1 MCSESVSPAYVWRLV
16 AHAFCVEVLMNNP
29 MKEAPVNSL
38 MLKMGTPIIL
48 SMMMQALYNIVDSA
62 FVSNMGANGEMALN
76 ALTLAFPVQVLL
88 IALGIGTG
96 VGMNVVVARSLGQQ
110 DYEKASR
117 AAGTTKVLA
126 FIIFA
131 MFFLFGAFGVKL
143 YIGTQT
149 TNATISDMAV
159 VYLRICCMLSL
170 GNVYFT
176 VYEKLLQAHGR
187 SKYSTIAQIAGAL
200 TNIILDPIL
209 IYGLLGLPRME
220 VVGAALATVIGQ
232 FVSMGL
238 GWYFHRKYDNE
249 VSNDRKY
256 LKLNGAMV
264 KEIYSIGFP
273 AIIAQALMSIM
284 TYLLNIIF
292 VRIGENVVTAYGLYY
307 KIQQFILFAAFGMRD
322 TITPIIS
329 FAHGMKDEKRIKD
342 GMKWGILYTSAIML
356 FGTLLLEA
364 FASPFSNMFGLSG
377 ETEAICIAAMRIVS
391 ISFLFAGLNISF
403 QGIYQALNAGPQSLV
418 ISVLRQFVLVIPVA
432 LVFSNMVIAGTASKS
447 IIWFTFI
454 IAEVLTAVIG
464 YIMLKRI
471 VKNSLKFNAL

>member
-1 MCSESVSPAYVWRLV
+1 MS
-16 AHAFCVEVLMNNP
+16 NP
-29 MKEAPVNSL
+29 MKDLPVKKL

-110 DYEKASR
+110 DFEKASK

-126 FIIFA
+126 FIIFGL
-131 MFFLFGAFGVKL
+131 FFLFGLFGVKW

-149 TNATISDMAV
+149 TNAEIAEMGVT
-159 VYLRICCMLSL
+159 YLRICCMLST

-176 VYEKLLQAHGR
+176 VYEKLLQANGR
-187 SKYSTIAQIAGAL
+187 SKYSTIAQISGAV

-209 IYGLLGLPRME
+209 IYGLFGFKRLE

-249 VSNDRKY
+249 ISNDKKY
-256 LKLNGAMV
+256 LRLSGKMV
-264 KEIYSIGFP
+264 QEIYSIGFP
-273 AIIAQALMSIM
+273 AIIAQALMSVM

-322 TITPIIS
+322 TITPIVS
-329 FAHGMKDEKRIKD
+329 YAHGMRDERRIKA
-342 GMKWGILYTSAIML
+342 GVKWGIIYTTAIML
-356 FGTLLLEA
+356 AGTLLLEI
-364 FASPFSNMFGLSG
+364 FASPFARMFGLSG
-377 ETEAICIAAMRIVS
+377 ETEAICVAAMHIVS
-391 ISFLFAGLNISF
+391 VSFIFAGFNISF

-418 ISVLRQFVLVIPVA
+418 ISILRQFVLVVPVA
-432 LVFSNMVIAGTASKS
+432 YIFSQLVIKGIGPNY
-447 IIWFTFI
+447 IIWATFI
-454 IAEVLTAVIG
+454 IAEVITAIIG
-464 YIMLKRI
+464 YFMLRS
-471 VKNSLKFNAL
+471 VLKNSLIFNQI

>member
-1 MCSESVSPAYVWRLV
+1 MLAAVV
-16 AHAFCVEVLMNNP
+16 ACAFFMEEIMNNP

-38 MLKMGTPIIL
+38 MRRMGTPIIL

-62 FVSNMGANGEMALN
+62 FVSNMGANGELALN

-96 VGMNVVVARSLGQQ
+96 VGMNVVVSRSLGQQ
-110 DYEKASR
+110 DYEKASK

-131 MFFLFGAFGVKL
+131 LFFVFGMFGVGF
-143 YIGTQT
+143 YIRTQT
-149 TNATISDMAV
+149 TNETIYDMAV
-159 VYLRICCMLSL
+159 QYLRICCMLSF

-187 SKYSTIAQIAGAL
+187 SKYSTIAQISGAL

-209 IYGLLGLPRME
+209 IYGLLGFKRME

-238 GWYFHRKYDNE
+238 GLYFHRKYDIE
-249 VSNDRKY
+249 ISNDRKY
-256 LKLNGAMV
+256 LRLKGAMV
-264 KEIYSIGFP
+264 AEIYSIGFP

-292 VRIGENVVTAYGLYY
+292 VGIGENVVTAYGLYY

-322 TITPIIS
+322 TITPIVS
-329 FAHGMKDEKRIKD
+329 FANGMKDEKRINE
-342 GMKWGILYTSAIML
+342 GVKWGIIYTSTIMI
-356 FGTLLLEA
+356 FGTLLLEI
-364 FASPFSNMFGLSG
+364 FANPFARMFGLSG
-377 ETEAICIAAMRIVS
+377 DTEAICISAMRIVS
-391 ISFLFAGLNISF
+391 ISFIFAGFNIAF
-403 QGIYQALNAGPQSLV
+403 QGIYQALNAGPQSLL
-418 ISVLRQFVLVIPVA
+418 ISVLRQFLLVIPVA
-432 LVFSNMVIAGTASKS
+432 LIFSKLVIAGILPTASV
-447 IIWFTFI
+447 WFTFI
-454 IAEVLTAVIG
+454 IAEVITAILG
-464 YIMLKRI
+464 YIMLKKVLK
-471 VKNSLKFNAL
+471 VKPVII

>member
-1 MCSESVSPAYVWRLV
+1 MCSESVSPASGGGRYIRFFVWRYG
-16 AHAFCVEVLMNNP
+16 MNNP

-62 FVSNMGANGEMALN
+62 FVSNMGTNGEMALN

-96 VGMNVVVARSLGQQ
+96 VGMNVVVARSLGQR

-131 MFFLFGAFGVKL
+131 AFFLFGAFGVKL

-149 TNATISDMAV
+149 TNQVIYDMAV

-200 TNIILDPIL
+200 TNIVLDPIL

-249 VSNDRKY
+249 VSNERKY
-256 LKLNGAMV
+256 LKLTGSMV

-329 FAHGMKDEKRIKD
+329 FAHGMKDEKRIKE
-342 GMKWGILYTSAIML
+342 GMKWGILYTSVIML
-356 FGTLLLEA
+356 FGTLLLEV
-364 FASPFSNMFGLSG
+364 FASPFANMFGLSG
-377 ETEAICIAAMRIVS
+377 ETESICVAAMRIVS
-391 ISFLFAGLNISF
+391 ISFLFAGFNISF

-418 ISVLRQFVLVIPVA
+418 ISILRQFVLVIPVA
-432 LVFSNMVIAGTASKS
+432 YLFSNMVISGSASKP
-447 IIWFTFI
+447 IVWFTFI
-454 IAEVLTAVIG
+454 IAEVITAVVG

-471 VKNSLKFNAL
+471 VKNSLSFRVI

>member
-1 MCSESVSPAYVWRLV
+1 M
-16 AHAFCVEVLMNNP
+16 NP
-29 MKEAPVNSL
+29 MKTAPVNQL
-38 MLKMGTPIIL
+38 MMKMGTPIIL

-76 ALTLAFPVQVLL
+76 ALTLAFPIQVLL

-110 DYEKASR
+110 DYEKASK
-117 AAGTTKVLA
+117 AAGTTKLLA
-126 FIIFA
+126 FIIFVA
-131 MFFLFGAFGVKL
+131 FFLFGIFGVNF

-149 TNATISDMAV
+149 TNETIAQMGT

-220 VVGAALATVIGQ
+220 VVGAALATVLGQ

-238 GWYFHRKYDNE
+238 GLYFHRKYDNE
-249 VSNDRKY
+249 ISNDKKY
-256 LKLNGAMV
+256 WKLDKKMV
-264 KEIYSIGFP
+264 GEIYSIGLP

-329 FAHGMKDEKRIKD
+329 FAHGMKDEKRIKQ
-342 GMKWGILYTSAIML
+342 GIKWGILYTTAIMIL
-356 FGTLLLEA
+356 GTLLLEA
-364 FASPFSNMFGLSG
+364 FANPFARMFGLSG
-377 ETEAICIAAMRIVS
+377 ETENICVAAMRIVS
-391 ISFLFAGLNISF
+391 ISFVFAGFNIAF
-403 QGIYQALNAGPQSLV
+403 QGIYQALNAGVQSLV
-418 ISVLRQFVLVIPVA
+418 ISLLRQFVLVIPVA
-432 LVFSNMVIAGTASKS
+432 LIFSNLVINKGVNSS
-447 IIWFTFI
+447 IIWLTFI
-454 IAEVLTAVIG
+454 IAEVITSLVG
-464 YIMLKRI
+464 YFMLRKV
-471 VKNSLKFNAL
+471 VKNSTRFALI

>member
-1 MCSESVSPAYVWRLV
+1 M
-16 AHAFCVEVLMNNP
+16 EVLMNNP
-29 MKEAPVNSL
+29 MKEAPVNKL

-131 MFFLFGAFGVKL
+131 AFFLFGAFGVKL

-256 LKLNGAMV
+256 LKLNGVMV

-356 FGTLLLEA
+356 LGTVLLEI
-364 FASPFSNMFGLSG
+364 FASPFANMFGLAG
-377 ETEAICIAAMRIVS
+377 ETEDICIAAMRIVS
-391 ISFLFAGLNISF
+391 ISFLFAGFNISF

-432 LVFSNMVIAGTASKS
+432 FVFSNLVIAGTTFKS
-447 IIWFTFI
+447 IIWFT
-454 IAEVLTAVIG
+454 
-464 YIMLKRI
+464 
-471 VKNSLKFNAL
+471 

>member
-16 AHAFCVEVLMNNP
+16 AHAFFMEVLMNNP

-364 FASPFSNMFGLSG
+364 FARPFSNMFGLSG

-418 ISVLRQFVLVIPVA
+418 ISILRQFVLVIPVA
-432 LVFSNMVIAGTASKS
+432 FVFSNMVNSGTASKS
-447 IIWFTFI
+447 IIWMTFI
-454 IAEVLTAVIG
+454 IAEVLTAIIG
-464 YIMLKRI
+464 YIMLRKI
-471 VKNSLKFNAL
+471 VKNSLKFEAI

>member
-1 MCSESVSPAYVWRLV
+1 
-16 AHAFCVEVLMNNP
+16 MNNP

-38 MLKMGTPIIL
+38 MLKMGTPIII

-62 FVSNMGANGEMALN
+62 FVSNMGINGEMALN

-96 VGMNVVVARSLGQQ
+96 VGMNVVVARSLGQG
-110 DYEKASR
+110 DYEKASK
-117 AAGTTKVLA
+117 AVGTTKALA

-131 MFFLFGAFGVKL
+131 MFFLFGIFGVKL

-149 TNATISDMAV
+149 SNATISEMAE
-159 VYLRICCMLSL
+159 VYLRICCTLSL

-200 TNIILDPIL
+200 TNIVLDPIL

-220 VVGAALATVIGQ
+220 VAGAAFATVIGQ

-238 GWYFHRKYDNE
+238 GWYFHCKYDNE
-249 VSNDRKY
+249 ISNDRNY
-256 LKLNGAMV
+256 IKLNGSMI
-264 KEIYSIGFP
+264 KKIYSIGFP

-284 TYLLNIIF
+284 TYLLNVIF

-329 FAHGMKDEKRIKD
+329 FAHGMKDEKRIKE
-342 GMKWGILYTSAIML
+342 GMKWGILYTSVIML
-356 FGTLLLEA
+356 VGTVILEV
-364 FASPFSNMFGLSG
+364 FAIPFANMFGLSG
-377 ETEAICIAAMRIVS
+377 ETEAICVAAMRIVS
-391 ISFLFAGLNISF
+391 ISFLFAGFNISF

-418 ISVLRQFVLVIPVA
+418 ISILRQFVLVIPVA
-432 LVFSNMVIAGTASKS
+432 FCFSNMVISGSASKS
-447 IIWFTFI
+447 IIWMTFI
-454 IAEVLTAVIG
+454 IAELITAVIG
-464 YIMLKRI
+464 YIMLRRI
-471 VKNSLKFNAL
+471 VKISLNYKLF